1 MPTMTISSAALNTF
15 EQLLNRAI
23 RLDPEGLARLAP
35 MHGRVI
41 KFELLGLGLC
51 LYLIPEPCGIQVYG
65 QCEGEPDCTL
75 RGTPLDLA
83 RMRSSRASADQ
94 LFSGSVQ
101 ITGDTSLAQQFAEAL
116 IGLDIDWEEQ
126 LSRLTG
132 DVLAH
137 EIGNLGRGLL
147 RWGEGLRKT
156 AGLNLQEYVQEE
168 LRLLPARVEV
178 EPLLTEID
186 QLRDDVER
194 LSARVAR
201 LQRHLDS
208 SEPAQ

>member
-1 MPTMTISSAALNTF
+1 MTISAAALDTF

-23 RLDPEGLARLAP
+23 RLDPDGQARLAP
-35 MHGRVI
+35 LHGRVI

-51 LYLIPEPCGIQVYG
+51 LYLIPEPGGIQVY
-65 QCEGEPDCTL
+65 QHCEGEPDCIL

-101 ITGDTSLAQQFAEAL
+101 IVGDSAVAQQFAEAL
-116 IGLDIDWEEQ
+116 FGLDIDWEEQ

-137 EIGNLGRGLL
+137 EIGSLGRGLFH
-147 RWGEGLRKT
+147 WGERLRRT
-156 AGLNLQEYVQEE
+156 AGMNLQEYLQEE
-168 LRLLPARVEV
+168 LRLLPGRAEV
-178 EPLLTEID
+178 EPLLTDID
-186 QLRDDVER
+186 HLRDDVER
-194 LSARVAR
+194 LSARIER
-201 LQRHLDS
+201 LTRHLDP

>member
-1 MPTMTISSAALNTF
+1 MTISSAALDTF

-23 RLDPEGLARLAP
+23 RLDPQGLARLAP

-41 KFELLGLGLC
+41 KFDLIGVGRC
-51 LYLIPEPCGIQVYG
+51 FYLIPDPCGVQIYQH
-65 QCEGEPDCTL
+65 CEGDADCVL

-94 LFSGSVQ
+94 LFSGSVE
-101 ITGDTSLAQQFAEAL
+101 IIGDSALAQQFAEAL
-116 IGLDIDWEEQ
+116 FGLDIDWEEQ

-137 EIGNLGRGLL
+137 EIGHLGRGLF
-147 RWGEGLRKT
+147 RWGERVRKT
-156 AGLNLQEYVQEE
+156 AGLNLKEYLQEE
-168 LRLLPARVEV
+168 LRMLPTREEI
-178 EPLLTEID
+178 EPLLADID
-186 QLRDDVER
+186 HLRDDVER
-194 LSARVAR
+194 LSARIER

-208 SEPAQ
+208 SEPTQ

>member
-1 MPTMTISSAALNTF
+1 MTISSAALSTF

-41 KFELLGLGLC
+41 KLELLGLGRC
-51 LYLIPEPCGIQVYG
+51 IYLIPEPCGIQVYQ
-65 QCEGEPDCTL
+65 QCEGDADCIL

-83 RMRSSRASADQ
+83 RMRSSHASADQ
-94 LFSGSVQ
+94 LFSGSVE
-101 ITGDTSLAQQFAEAL
+101 IIGDSALAQQFAEAL
-116 IGLDIDWEEQ
+116 FSLDIDWEEQ
-126 LSRLTG
+126 LSHLTG

-147 RWGEGLRKT
+147 GWGGRLRKT
-156 AGLNLQEYVQEE
+156 VALNLQEYLQEE
-168 LRLLPARVEV
+168 LRLLPSRYEI
-178 EPLLTEID
+178 EPLLADID

-194 LSARVAR
+194 LSARIER

-208 SEPAQ
+208 SEPTQ